1 LTDIRR
7 LLKNIIT
14 AGILTGFV
22 LIAMLAILPVPA
34 RAEMANNLS
43 NAGCASCH
51 TGYPGTQP
59 TSFAHETTNCTRCH
73 SGMHGAVFSVDKM
86 WNCRYC
92 HLTTYTDTYSWPQG
106 YHDESWIHG
115 SYTGTVSG
123 FKSWRDP
130 LRGAPLGSKLHWM
143 ASHFSGGTFTTT
155 ALPSDWPID
164 ANFVYHQ
171 SSQGYQH
178 ISVFPD
184 NSCSDCH
191 KNTLTAEHEGKTS
204 VITNPT
210 ENFEDGSFA
219 FNFTGF
225 WGGDWARSNDSV
237 YTGVYSFKSGMIAII
252 GGLTTGP
259 PSVAVT
265 ETTVNVGSNATV
277 SFVYKVTAG
286 NTLIFSI
293 DGTQVLSGASTAW
306 ISAAYPL
313 TAGTHTIKWST
324 AGNSAYIDDIS
335 VTGATTTYTMDC
347 NTCHLSSD
355 TSVKAAITNHSTN
368 CSACHS
374 AVDHEALHNGSLDIS
389 CQKCHKQVLT
399 QEHMNNPVTT
409 AGKNFDCNTCH
420 SNTTSQV
427 QRSLALGDLNCAGCH
442 STLHNFGAAEKTP
455 ADIPLYTGF
464 SWTTPMDTAIFAGEP
479 NIPSGFEQGWVLI
492 SNRKTDVTCLQV
504 RNFYKT
510 RAAVLGWTVGSD
522 SAPSSATV
530 DTIQFTKQNRMLV
543 LRVYNTKLADG
554 TGQQGLGYRIELWYK

>member
-1 LTDIRR
+1 LIDIRR

-43 NAGCASCH
+43 NPGCVSCH
-51 TGYPGTQP
+51 TNYPTNH
-59 TSFAHETTNCTRCH
+59 ATTNCNTCH
-73 SGMHGAVFSVDKM
+73 IGGPTLSAM

-92 HLTTYTDTYSWPQG
+92 HLTQVWDTYTPD
-106 YHDESWIHG
+106 
-115 SYTGTVSG
+115 YTGYMSG
-123 FKSWRDP
+123 FRSWLDP
-130 LRGAPLGSKLHWM
+130 LHNGPLGSKGWWQAGHYGN
-143 ASHFSGGTFTTT
+143 GGSQY
-155 ALPSDWPID
+155 LPPNPPRVD
-164 ANFVYHQ
+164 ANFDYHKNSVYFPHT
-171 SSQGYQH
+171 
-178 ISVFPD
+178 SVLPEPGCA
-184 NSCSDCH
+184 SCH
-191 KNTLTAEHEGKTS
+191 KNTLTAAHEGKTHIVS
-204 VITNPT
+204 NPM
-210 ENFEDGSFA
+210 EDFEDGNFA
-219 FNFTGF
+219 LNFTGY
-225 WGGDWARSNDSV
+225 WGGEFSRVNETAYS
-237 YTGVYSFKSGMIAII
+237 GVYSFKSMTV
-252 GGLTTGP
+252 GGSTRYPIPIPNATTE
-259 PSVAVT
+259 VA
-265 ETTVNVGSNATV
+265 VNVGSKGNI
-277 SFVYKVTAG
+277 SLVYKVINSG
-286 NTLIFSI
+286 KFSFYI
-293 DGTQVLSGASTAW
+293 DGVEMMANGASTTW
-306 ISAAYPL
+306 TRLSYPL
-313 TAGTHTIKWST
+313 TAGTHTFKWKST
-324 AGNSAYIDDIS
+324 WSNVYIDDIS